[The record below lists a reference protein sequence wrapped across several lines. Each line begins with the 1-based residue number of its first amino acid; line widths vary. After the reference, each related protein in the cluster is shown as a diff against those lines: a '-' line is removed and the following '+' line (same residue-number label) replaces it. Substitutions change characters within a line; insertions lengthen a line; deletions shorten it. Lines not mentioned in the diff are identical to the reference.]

1 MKNPMIYYP
10 ESLSEKIGFT
20 LVLRETLKKTYSP
33 YGREE
38 LRDQTGTSNPDE
50 LQELLEMAREWMSIL
65 ESEGTYPLTQ
75 TDDVREVLK
84 DSKIEGS
91 VLPLE
96 AFPIVQSNAR
106 LARLIIRF
114 FEKSEKEYST
124 LLQHVKKLTNLRDL
138 EKEIEKV
145 VTDNGLLRDDASQKL
160 KSIRGKINRRKGQLR
175 STINNIMKRARKD
188 GMTSDEGPTIRNGR
202 MVIPIQAEFKRK
214 VDGFVH
220 DVSSTGQTVYVE
232 PVEAL
237 QINNDIRELEAEEK
251 REIDR
256 IIRELT
262 SKVREHSWPL
272 INNCKIFGVID
283 ALNARVT
290 LGKNIGGSIPQ
301 ISETGKLDLI
311 SAKNP
316 NLLLLPDDENETE
329 EVVPLDLSLDADELA
344 LIITGP
350 NAGGKSVAMKSV
362 GLLCMMLQTGYP
374 IPVHPDST
382 LPIISGLFVDVG
394 DDQSIE
400 NDLSTFSSRLQWMN
414 GTLKKVK
421 PGSLVLIDEAGTG
434 TDPDEGGALFQ
445 SFIENLIAMDV
456 LIIATTHHGSLKV
469 FAHEHPNVVNGAME
483 FDQKNLSPTYR
494 FRKGVPGSSYAFEIA
509 DRMNIPVKVMD
520 RARKLLGEQRDKMGD
535 LLLNLEKRIQ
545 EAEATEKELSKL
557 RDKAAEQEKT
567 LRNKNEDFDKKRKK
581 KLDEAYREAD
591 RIMQTAN
598 KRIEA
603 AVEKIV
609 QAGKED
615 RDVIR
620 DARRE
625 IKETKKTIRKKKADM
640 DISMDSSGPDKTPE
654 VGEYVTIGDGGTS
667 GEVVEISGS
676 KATILVNGM
685 KIKSSLKKIQ
695 PTSKPEKKKKKY
707 KTRSYGGSE
716 DLDLHVKP
724 KLDIRGFRGDEAVDA
739 LMHYLDNAVARGMQQ
754 VEIVHGKGEGILK
767 KLVHEHLEKRQEVK
781 KFEIA
786 PWEHGGP
793 GCTLVE
799 LK

>member
-1 MKNPMIYYP
+1 MIYYP

-124 LLQHVKKLTNLRDL
+124 LLQYVKKLTNLRDL

-262 SKVREHSWPL
+262 SKVREHSRPL

-290 LGKNIGGSIPQ
+290 LGKSIGGSIPQ

-414 GTLKKVK
+414 GTLNKVK

-625 IKETKKTIRKKKADM
+625 IQETKKTIRQKKADM
-640 DISMDSSGPDKTPE
+640 DISMDNSGPDKTPE
-654 VGEYVTIGDGGTS
+654 VGDYVTIGDGGTS

-685 KIKSSLKKIQ
+685 KIKSNLKKIQ

-716 DLDLHVKP
+716 DLDLQVKP

-781 KFEIA
+781 KFELA

>member
-414 GTLKKVK
+414 GTLNKVK

>member
-262 SKVREHSWPL
+262 SKVREHSRPL

-329 EVVPLDLSLDADELA
+329 EVVPLDLSLDANELA

-414 GTLKKVK
+414 GTLNKVK

-716 DLDLHVKP
+716 DLDLQVKP

>member
-414 GTLKKVK
+414 GTLNKVK

-695 PTSKPEKKKKKY
+695 PASKPEKKKKKY

-716 DLDLHVKP
+716 DLDLQVKP

>member
-124 LLQHVKKLTNLRDL
+124 LLQYVKKLTNLRDL

-262 SKVREHSWPL
+262 SKVREHSRPL

-290 LGKNIGGSIPQ
+290 LGKSIGGSIPQ
-301 ISETGKLDLI
+301 TSETGKLDLI

-414 GTLKKVK
+414 GTLNKVK

-625 IKETKKTIRKKKADM
+625 IQETKKTIRQKKADM
-640 DISMDSSGPDKTPE
+640 DISMDNSGPDKTPE
-654 VGEYVTIGDGGTS
+654 VGDYVTIGDGGTS

-685 KIKSSLKKIQ
+685 KIKSNLKKIQ

-716 DLDLHVKP
+716 DLDLQVKP

-781 KFEIA
+781 KFELA

>member
-124 LLQHVKKLTNLRDL
+124 LLQYVKKLTNLRDL

-262 SKVREHSWPL
+262 SKVREHSRPL

-290 LGKNIGGSIPQ
+290 LGKSIGGSIPQ

-316 NLLLLPDDENETE
+316 NLLLLPDGENETE

-414 GTLKKVK
+414 VTLNKVK

-625 IKETKKTIRKKKADM
+625 IQETKKTIRQKKADM
-640 DISMDSSGPDKTPE
+640 DISMDNSGPDKTPE
-654 VGEYVTIGDGGTS
+654 VGDYVTIGDGGTS

-685 KIKSSLKKIQ
+685 KIKSNLKKIQ

-716 DLDLHVKP
+716 DLDLQVKP

-781 KFEIA
+781 KFELA

>member
-1 MKNPMIYYP
+1 MIYYP

-124 LLQHVKKLTNLRDL
+124 LLQYVKKLTNLRDL

-262 SKVREHSWPL
+262 SKVREHSRPL

-290 LGKNIGGSIPQ
+290 LGKSIGGSIPQ
-301 ISETGKLDLI
+301 TSETGKLDLI

-316 NLLLLPDDENETE
+316 NLLLLPDGENETE

-414 GTLKKVK
+414 GTLNKVK

-625 IKETKKTIRKKKADM
+625 IQETKKTIRQKKADM
-640 DISMDSSGPDKTPE
+640 DISMDNSGPDKTPE
-654 VGEYVTIGDGGTS
+654 VGDYVTIGDGGTS

-685 KIKSSLKKIQ
+685 KIKSNLKKIQ

-716 DLDLHVKP
+716 DLDLQVKP

-781 KFEIA
+781 KFELA

>member
-1 MKNPMIYYP
+1 MIYYP
-10 ESLSEKIGFT
+10 ESLSEKIGFN

-38 LRDQTGTSNPDE
+38 LQDQAGTSDPDE
-50 LQELLEMAREWMSIL
+50 LRHLLDLAREWMSIL
-65 ESEGTYPLTQ
+65 EAEGSYPLTQ

-84 DSKIEGS
+84 DSQIEGA

-96 AFPIVQSNAR
+96 AFPIVYSNAR

-114 FEKSEKEYST
+114 FEKTDKEYST
-124 LLQHVKKLTNLRDL
+124 LLQYVKKLTNLRDL

-175 STINNIMKRARKD
+175 STINNIMKRARKA

-262 SKVREHSWPL
+262 STVREHSRPL
-272 INNCKIFGVID
+272 TNNCDIFGVLD

-301 ISETGKLDLI
+301 ISNTGKLDLI

-316 NLLLLPDDENETE
+316 NLLLLPAEENEAD
-329 EVVPLDLSLDADELA
+329 EVIPLDLSLDANELA

-414 GTLKKVK
+414 GTLNKVK

-445 SFIENLIAMDV
+445 SFIEKLIGMNV
-456 LIIATTHHGSLKV
+456 LVIATTHHGSLKV

-483 FDQKNLSPTYR
+483 FDQKTLSPTYR

-509 DRMNIPVKVMD
+509 DRMNITTEVMD

-545 EAEATEKELSKL
+545 EAESTEKELSKL

-625 IKETKKTIRKKKADM
+625 IQETKKTIRKKKADM

-654 VGEYVTIGDGGTS
+654 VGDYVTIGEGGTS

-685 KIKSSLKKIQ
+685 KIKSTLKKIQ
-695 PTSKPEKKKKKY
+695 PASKPKKKKKKY

-716 DLDLHVKP
+716 NLDLEVKP